1 MHLTV
6 LGSSVLFHASST
18 GTKVMATNPGD
29 YHPISCSFHDLLE
42 AHATSG
48 KPVQIRFRDAT
59 GAEQACNAIIKD
71 LFARDGVEY
80 LLMSTGDTLRL
91 DEIIEVNGARL
102 ADY

>member
-1 MHLTV
+1 
-6 LGSSVLFHASST
+6 
-18 GTKVMATNPGD
+18 MATNPGD

-48 KPVQIRFRDAT
+48 KLVQIRFRDGSGT
-59 GAEQACNAIIKD
+59 PQVCSAIITD

-80 LLMSTGDTLRL
+80 LLMNTGETLRL
-91 DEIIEVNGARL
+91 DQLLEVNGARL

>member
-1 MHLTV
+1 MLLTV
-6 LGSSVLFHASST
+6 LRSSVLFHASFT
-18 GTKVMATNPGD
+18 ETKPMATNPRD

-48 KPVQIRFRDAT
+48 KTVQIRFRDAA
-59 GAEQACNAIIKD
+59 GAEQARHAIIKD

-80 LLMSTGDTLRL
+80 LLMSTGETLRM